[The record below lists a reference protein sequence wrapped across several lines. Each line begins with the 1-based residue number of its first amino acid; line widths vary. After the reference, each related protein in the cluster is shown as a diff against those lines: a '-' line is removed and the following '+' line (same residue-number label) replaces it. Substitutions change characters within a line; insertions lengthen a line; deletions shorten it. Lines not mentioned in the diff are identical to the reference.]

1 MAQHLDQQD
10 IMKSRIANVTVND
23 GSHFA
28 KVGYGTISHSYV
40 YVMYVWNVMYHGC
53 IVIAH
58 VTVIIISI
66 SLSHFLVACWISKF
80 STKDG

>member
-1 MAQHLDQQD
+1 MICYLYYVLLLNNVMAQHLDQQD

-40 YVMYVWNVMYHGC
+40 YVIYV
-53 IVIAH
+53 
-58 VTVIIISI
+58 
-66 SLSHFLVACWISKF
+66 
-80 STKDG
+80 